1 MNSPSRKKAKALTLI
16 ELLVTLSILS
26 VLAATILPL
35 AKLTIKREKEIELRE
50 NLRIMREAIDQY
62 KRLADEKKIKVE
74 PESEGYPPD
83 LQTLVKGVELVEPK
97 GKIIKFLRRIPID
110 PMTNSYDWGLR
121 AYQDSPDSKVWG
133 GKNVWDVYTKSE
145 GIAIDGTKYN
155 TW

>member
-1 MNSPSRKKAKALTLI
+1 MNSLSNKKDKALTLI

-26 VLAATILPL
+26 ILAASILPL
-35 AKLTIKREKEIELRE
+35 AKLAVKREKEIELRE

-62 KRLADEKKIKVE
+62 KRLADEKKIKIE

-83 LQTLVKGVELVEPK
+83 LQTLVNGVELLEPK
-97 GKIIKFLRRIPID
+97 GKIIKFLRRVPLD

-121 AYQDSPDSKVWG
+121 SYQDSPDSKVWG

-145 GIAIDGTKYN
+145 AIGLDGTKYN